1 LSLNDWGDRFLCS
14 NSDHLQQVMYED
26 RYLARNPYLAAPS
39 PRRSIAADGPQ
50 ADVFRTSPV
59 EPWRIVRTR
68 LRAQKIVPGIVEGG
82 GRPAGYFTGA
92 TGATI
97 YRGDAWPAK
106 WRGLAVVGD
115 VGSNLVHRKRLEPD
129 GVGFVGRRIDEMS
142 EFVSSSDI
150 WFRPVQFANAPDGTL
165 YILDMYR
172 EVIEHPASLPPI
184 IKQHLDLTSG
194 RDRGRIYRIVP
205 DGFQQ
210 PPLPKLATATAPVL
224 VALLQHPN
232 GWHRDAAARL
242 LHERQDKSAVPML
255 AKLVS
260 ESELP
265 LARLHGMYAL
275 EGMNALTDELLLPRL
290 TDKHPRVREHAVRLA
305 ESRASDSAAI
315 RERLLKMANDAEL
328 RVRYQLAFSLGE
340 MPPSPQRTTALVS
353 LAQHDPAD
361 GYVRVAVL
369 SSLGQGAGEAL
380 AALARDAKFRDSP
393 AGRQWIASL
402 AAQIGKQ
409 QRADDVAELLRTLAA
424 LTKENAA
431 VLPTIVERLAAKEG
445 TPLAK
450 QVAAATGGKAEELM
464 KSLLAEAAATAAKD
478 DAPLRDRV
486 AGVSQL
492 RLSKFADQREL
503 LTGFLAPAVPV
514 DLQSAALAT
523 LGSYDAPEVADLVL
537 AQFSGFSPRLKGQAT
552 DLLLSRMPW
561 TLALLDAL
569 AAGNVSAGDLDPARL
584 KLLAEHTDERVRT
597 KAVKLLAS
605 NQLGKRADVVAAYR
619 GVLEAGGDAARG
631 KQVFTKICAACHRV
645 GGEGH
650 EIGPNLAAMKARGP
664 EAILVN
670 VLDPNRE
677 VNPQYLS
684 YLVRLQDGRTMT
696 GMIAAETATGVTLR
710 RAENLSDT
718 VLRIDIDELKS
729 TGQSLMPEGMER
741 QIDQQQ
747 MAGWTTPIRNR
758 RTNITWW

>member
-1 LSLNDWGDRFLCS
+1 
-14 NSDHLQQVMYED
+14 
-26 RYLARNPYLAAPS
+26 
-39 PRRSIAADGPQ
+39 
-50 ADVFRTSPV
+50 
-59 EPWRIVRTR
+59 
-68 LRAQKIVPGIVEGG
+68 
-82 GRPAGYFTGA
+82 
-92 TGATI
+92 
-97 YRGDAWPAK
+97 
-106 WRGLAVVGD
+106 
-115 VGSNLVHRKRLEPD
+115 
-129 GVGFVGRRIDEMS
+129 
-142 EFVSSSDI
+142 
-150 WFRPVQFANAPDGTL
+150 
-165 YILDMYR
+165 
-172 EVIEHPASLPPI
+172 
-184 IKQHLDLTSG
+184 
-194 RDRGRIYRIVP
+194 
-205 DGFQQ
+205 
-210 PPLPKLATATAPVL
+210 
-224 VALLQHPN
+224 LQHPN

-242 LHERQDKSAVPML
+242 LHERQDKSAVPLL

-380 AALARDAKFRDSP
+380 AALASDAKFRDSP

-492 RLSKFADQREL
+492 RAILQVSRIGVCGRHQRWC
-503 LTGFLAPAVPV
+503 
-514 DLQSAALAT
+514 D
-523 LGSYDAPEVADLVL
+523 
-537 AQFSGFSPRLKGQAT
+537 
-552 DLLLSRMPW
+552 
-561 TLALLDAL
+561 
-569 AAGNVSAGDLDPARL
+569 
-584 KLLAEHTDERVRT
+584 
-597 KAVKLLAS
+597 
-605 NQLGKRADVVAAYR
+605 
-619 GVLEAGGDAARG
+619 
-631 KQVFTKICAACHRV
+631 
-645 GGEGH
+645 GEG
-650 EIGPNLAAMKARGP
+650 GG
-664 EAILVN
+664 
-670 VLDPNRE
+670 RE
-677 VNPQYLS
+677 N
-684 YLVRLQDGRTMT
+684 
-696 GMIAAETATGVTLR
+696 
-710 RAENLSDT
+710 
-718 VLRIDIDELKS
+718 
-729 TGQSLMPEGMER
+729 
-741 QIDQQQ
+741 
-747 MAGWTTPIRNR
+747 
-758 RTNITWW
+758 